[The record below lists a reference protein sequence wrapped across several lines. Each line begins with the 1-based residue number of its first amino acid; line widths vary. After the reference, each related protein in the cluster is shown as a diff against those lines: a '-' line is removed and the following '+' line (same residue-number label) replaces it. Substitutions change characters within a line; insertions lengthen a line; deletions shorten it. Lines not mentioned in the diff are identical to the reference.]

1 MIKKVIIFSLILSVN
16 IITPVN
22 ANEECTNL
30 TEEQIQSSIDKATEG
45 KTPSDVSVEAIINQI
60 NQDFNTN
67 CTQEAFFNLQK
78 NALET
83 GKCLAEFEFNE
94 FYKVADNFVE
104 GLGIFRD
111 QASTALASTQQ
122 FMGDVESLDLGPIGE
137 IANAGSQNMDQVNAL
152 DDRITVLEQ
161 RNEVLSKEL
170 GSYTASDS
178 PSTSESSASTEES
191 SNTGETDNGNARLEQ
206 INAEVSKLYTQI
218 DELYYLQGVAFEI
231 ESSKQQ
237 LQSFNDYASELQEL
251 IDLASDESDTSAV
264 EEQLTTTRTEISSL
278 EGIIAERESATNGL
292 TVGDI
297 NNRITELEAQIA
309 QLQSESESTGSSSE
323 SSDSPPPPPSEDS
336 SEGEITPPQSSDNPI
351 SQELQ
356 SNIEELER
364 LYKELETILTNVS
377 QTSEEAINTS
387 INEANLMEQAAIDL
401 YFGIYIEL
409 KMAADYLAML
419 EIHDRAFFN
428 GMLRVASNCDA
439 EYYKSNNLELQYG
452 KLIKKL
458 SDVSSILEST
468 ANDLREVA
476 TFEATTFNALKQKYA
491 AFGIDFNVQFF
502 ECPVDEPD
510 CEPPT
515 TPEGP

>member
-1 MIKKVIIFSLILSVN
+1 MIKKVIIFSLILLVN

-30 TEEQIQSSIDKATEG
+30 SEEQIQSSIDKATEG

-83 GKCLAEFEFNE
+83 GKCLAQFEFNE
-94 FYKVADNFVE
+94 FYKVADNFVD

-111 QASTALASTQQ
+111 QAATALASTQQ

-218 DELYYLQGVAFEI
+218 DELYYLQGIAFEI

-264 EEQLTTTRTEISSL
+264 EEQLTTTRNEISSL

-309 QLQSESESTGSSSE
+309 QLQSESEPTGSSSE

-356 SNIEELER
+356 GNIEELER

>member
-16 IITPVN
+16 ILTPVN
-22 ANEECTNL
+22 ANEECANL
-30 TEEQIQSSIDKATEG
+30 SEEQIQSSIDKATEG
-45 KTPSDVSVEAIINQI
+45 KTPSDISVEAIINQI

-111 QASTALASTQQ
+111 QAATALASTQQ

-264 EEQLTTTRTEISSL
+264 EEQLTTTRNEISSL

-297 NNRITELEAQIA
+297 NNRITELEAKIA
-309 QLQSESESTGSSSE
+309 QLQSESEPTGSSSE
-323 SSDSPPPPPSEDS
+323 SSDS
-336 SEGEITPPQSSDNPI
+336 PPQSSDNPI

-364 LYKELETILTNVS
+364 LYQKLETILTNVS
-377 QTSEEAINTS
+377 QASEEAINTS

>member
-1 MIKKVIIFSLILSVN
+1 MIKKVIIFSLILLVN

-30 TEEQIQSSIDKATEG
+30 SEEQIQSSIDKATEG
-45 KTPSDVSVEAIINQI
+45 KTPSDVSVEAIIYQI

-111 QASTALASTQQ
+111 QAATALASTQQ

-170 GSYTASDS
+170 GSYITPDS
-178 PSTSESSASTEES
+178 TPTSESSASTKES
-191 SNTGETDNGNARLEQ
+191 SNTGETNNANARLEQ
-206 INAEVSKLYTQI
+206 INADVSKLYTQI
-218 DELYYLQGVAFEI
+218 DELYSLQGVAFEV

-237 LQSFNDYASELQEL
+237 LQSLNDYASGLQEL

-264 EEQLTTTRTEISSL
+264 EEQLTTTRNEISSL

-297 NNRITELEAQIA
+297 NNRISELEAQIA

-336 SEGEITPPQSSDNPI
+336 ATGDVTPPQSSDNPI

-364 LYKELETILTNVS
+364 LYQQLETILTNVS
-377 QTSEEAINTS
+377 QASEEAINTS